1 MKPRPKNDLFVLCR
15 NGCCRAAIVAAAI
28 SRPPTT
34 EPSLIGVPLAGA
46 ASTDVGR
53 FDGSRNDKMSAVP
66 STAKRHSRARGKGI
80 LPENVSAGER
90 VCRCEKTGR
99 PVGRPMSAITYG
111 CPALQ

>member
-15 NGCCRAAIVAAAI
+15 NGCCRAAIVGAAI

-46 ASTDVGR
+46 ASMDVGR
-53 FDGSRNDKMSAVP
+53 FDGPRNDKMSAVP

-80 LPENVSAGER
+80 LLGKVLCQKGVAWVKKPGGLWAAR
-90 VCRCEKTGR
+90 
-99 PVGRPMSAITYG
+99 
-111 CPALQ
+111 

>member
-15 NGCCRAAIVAAAI
+15 NGCCRAAIVGAAI

-66 STAKRHSRARGKGI
+66 STAKRHSRARG
-80 LPENVSAGER
+80 GEKR
-90 VCRCEKTGR
+90 VCREMCFAGVKKPGGR
-99 PVGRPMSAITYG
+99 WAAR
-111 CPALQ
+111 